1 MIDENHLDDAHA
13 GKTSM
18 NTSTVEA
25 KRGKNLSF
33 FQRLIYAAG
42 NFPVGF
48 GPTAVS
54 AWLAYYYY
62 GRETASGEPIVLV
75 TAITFGLITLA
86 CNVLNAFTDP
96 AVGYLSD
103 KTQTRWGRRKPWVIA
118 GAPLLAI
125 SFFFLWTPITQQASI
140 ENSVVLFLALLSFWF
155 SFTVVVAP
163 YVSLLPE
170 ITPYDNERVSISAFM
185 GLFEILGTIFGS
197 ALWPVLTG
205 LAAGGAL
212 FFATGEQLIAAA
224 AGVVLL
230 VFIISSVLVVPESY
244 KVENGKSEHEGSIWK
259 RVMGELLSTFSN
271 SVFIP
276 YVIGVGF
283 YRMAVSTVVFIAP
296 FLASKVIA
304 AYPPTTMDL
313 EFLRAIGVADTQ
325 NSVNWEEAAGLM
337 MALVLVGAALFF
349 PLVSWLAN
357 KFGKRQMFILALS
370 WFGIIMIAM
379 SSIGLLPLFSPLFQ
393 GLGLFLAAAFPVSIA
408 MVVMRPLLADV
419 IDTDEGITGKRREGV
434 YNGME
439 GFMMKVA
446 AGLGPMI
453 GGISFE
459 IFGHSTSANLGIRL
473 CGPFAGVCLLAAA
486 IAFTKY
492 PIRK

>member
-1 MIDENHLDDAHA
+1 MTE
-13 GKTSM
+13 
-18 NTSTVEA
+18 VEA
-25 KRGKNLSF
+25 SRGKNLSF
-33 FQRLIYAAG
+33 LQRLLYAAG

-62 GRETASGEPIVLV
+62 GRQNDSGEPVILV
-75 TAITFGLITLA
+75 SAISFGVITLM

-103 KTQTRWGRRKPWVIA
+103 RTRSKWGRRKPWVIA

-125 SFFFLWTPITQQASI
+125 SFFFLWTPVTQYPSF
-140 ENSVVLFLALLSFWF
+140 ENSVVLFIALLSFWF
-155 SFTVVVAP
+155 AFTVVVAP

-170 ITPYDNERVSISAFM
+170 ITPYDDERVSISAFM
-185 GLFEILGTIFGS
+185 GLFEITGTIFGS

-212 FFATGEQLIAAA
+212 FLATGEQVIAMA
-224 AGVVLL
+224 AGAVLL
-230 VFIISSVLVVPESY
+230 IFIITSVLVVPESY
-244 KVENGKSEHEGSIWK
+244 KVEEDHVQAKGSIWS

-271 SVFIP
+271 RVFIP

-296 FLASKVIA
+296 FLAAKVIA
-304 AYPPTTMDL
+304 AYTPTTMDL
-313 EFLRAIGVADTQ
+313 ELLGSIGAVDAHNQ
-325 NSVNWEEAAGLM
+325 VNWEEAAGLM

-357 KFGKRQMFILALS
+357 KFGKRQMFILALT
-370 WFGIIMIAM
+370 WFGIVMIAL
-379 SSIGLLPLFSPLFQ
+379 SLIGLLPVWSPLFQ
-393 GLGLFLAAAFPVSIA
+393 AFALFLAAAFPVSIA

-453 GGISFE
+453 GGVSFE
-459 IFGHSTSANLGIRL
+459 IFGHSTTGNLGIRL

-486 IAFTKY
+486 LAFTKY
-492 PIRK
+492 PIMK